1 MPILNSNFDANLCIS
16 DQMEHGPYI
25 QVKSSFFLG
34 ALRIYEISG

>member
-16 DQMEHGPYI
+16 DRMERCAYI

>member
-16 DQMEHGPYI
+16 DQMEHCPYI

-34 ALRIYEISG
+34 ELRIYEISG